1 MLPRTSFSPKIGSE
15 RDAGRVVSPAVVAN
29 DDAEPAPEEI
39 GVIGAFLQVVYGVL
53 DQLGRMVEL
62 TWQTLVWMVRP
73 PYRIMQLFLA
83 LEFAGVKSIFIV
95 ALTGTFSG
103 MVLALQTVNS
113 LRQFSA
119 EGVVGAVVAA
129 SLTREISPV
138 FAALMLT
145 ARGGSAMAAE
155 LGNMRVTE
163 QIDALTTMG
172 VSPVQYL
179 LSPRL
184 FACVAMMP
192 LLCILYTCVG
202 MAGSWVVAVDWLSVD
217 PGIFISNIEKYVV
230 PKDFYMGM
238 TKAFVFGF
246 LVSAIS
252 CAQGFYAS
260 GGAKGVGEAT
270 TRAVVF
276 SSVAILVA
284 NYILTSWLTEY

>member
-1 MLPRTSFSPKIGSE
+1 M
-15 RDAGRVVSPAVVAN
+15 N
-29 DDAEPAPEEI
+29 DDAEPAAERI
-39 GVIGAFLQVVYGVL
+39 GLVGALVQVFYGLL
-53 DQLGRMVEL
+53 DQIGKILEL
-62 TWQTLVWMVRP
+62 TGQTLAWMLRP
-73 PYRIMQLFLA
+73 PYRIMQLLLA

-95 ALTGTFSG
+95 SLTGTFSG

-179 LSPRL
+179 LAPRL
-184 FACVAMMP
+184 FACVTMLP

-217 PGIFISNIEKYVV
+217 PGIFISNIEKYLV

-238 TKAFVFGF
+238 VKALVFGF

-252 CAQGFYAS
+252 CAQGYYAS

-284 NYILTSWLTEY
+284 NYVLTSWLTEF

>member
-1 MLPRTSFSPKIGSE
+1 VI
-15 RDAGRVVSPAVVAN
+15 AN
-29 DDAEPAPEEI
+29 DDAEPVPEEAGI
-39 GVIGAFLQVVYGVL
+39 LGAFVQVFYDVL
-53 DQLGRMVEL
+53 DQVGKVLEL
-62 TWQTLVWMVRP
+62 TGQTLAWMVRP
-73 PYRIMQLFLA
+73 PYRIMQLLLA

-119 EGVVGAVVAA
+119 EGVVGSVVAF

-179 LSPRL
+179 LAPRL
-184 FACVAMMP
+184 FACVAMLP

-202 MAGSWVVAVDWLSVD
+202 MAG
-217 PGIFISNIEKYVV
+217 
-230 PKDFYMGM
+230 
-238 TKAFVFGF
+238 
-246 LVSAIS
+246 
-252 CAQGFYAS
+252 
-260 GGAKGVGEAT
+260 
-270 TRAVVF
+270 
-276 SSVAILVA
+276 
-284 NYILTSWLTEY
+284 